1 MRTRGVVGRYT
12 LTMPGGKKS
21 PALFELIKDSRGV
34 APAVPPRPIAAPTA
48 PAAPVVVATS
58 AQAQAAAP
66 PSEPA
71 VVESSPR
78 QAAAAVEGDRKVAV
92 PLSWLYLGAA
102 GVLLA
107 ALLIWVIAWRGGA
120 DREKA
125 KADKQLG
132 LVAGQQTPSVSDPLK
147 AQSSTGPQQIPT
159 NTGLVTPRPPQTA
172 STGAQTTADPAK
184 AVSAAFGQD
193 PRQPGFNYLLVE
205 GKLDKESAQKIYDFL
220 TAQGVP
226 VFAVVDD
233 RGGSGN
239 NPALYLIGASRGFN
253 RDDLRSRAK
262 GELENRIRA
271 LGQQWQSQHR
281 GSTDF
286 SRFFWARH

>member
-12 LTMPGGKKS
+12 VGMPGGKKS
-21 PALFELIKDSRGV
+21 PALFELIKDARGV
-34 APAVPPRPIAAPTA
+34 APPVPPRPIAAPGT
-48 PAAPVVVATS
+48 PATPVVVP
-58 AQAQAAAP
+58 AQP
-66 PSEPA
+66 ETPVSTTPTEPA
-71 VVESSPR
+71 VVEAAPR
-78 QAAAAVEGDRKVAV
+78 QGSAPVEGDRKVAV
-92 PLSWLYLGAA
+92 PLSWLYLAAA

-120 DREKA
+120 EREKA

-147 AQSSTGPQQIPT
+147 TQSGPAPQQIPA
-159 NTGLVTPRPPQTA
+159 NSGLVTPRPTQPPTTA
-172 STGAQTTADPAK
+172 SQAAADPTK

-193 PRQPGFNYLLVE
+193 PRQAGFNYLLVE
-205 GKLDKESAQKIYDFL
+205 GKLDKDSAQKIHDFL
-220 TAQGVP
+220 SGQGVP

-239 NPALYLIGASRGFN
+239 NPALYLIGVTRGFN